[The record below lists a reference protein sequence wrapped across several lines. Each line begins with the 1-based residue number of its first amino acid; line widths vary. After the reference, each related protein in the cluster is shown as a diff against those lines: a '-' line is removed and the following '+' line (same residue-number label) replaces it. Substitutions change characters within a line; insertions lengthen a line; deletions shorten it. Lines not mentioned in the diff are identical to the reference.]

1 MAPNGTLAVGLN
13 SLADWLSEAS
23 EGGTFSARFRDWVRD
38 SGWQSAGVA
47 WAPSERQTQVVVAT
61 PETTQSL
68 AELPA
73 AVAEACGTL
82 PASTAFPV
90 GPCGRAIRLPDRADG
105 LLWAEKPTAD
115 PWTEV
120 ECSYLSLSARLIE
133 RCLRPAASESDRL
146 NRRLDDVAVIA
157 GRLAHDFDN
166 ILTGIIGFSD
176 LTAPLL
182 DRASQPAKFVAEIA
196 KIGHRGTVF
205 TQQLHQLSRSGIP
218 RPQPGSVGAAL
229 AREEARLRGTT
240 AGGPRVEIALPE
252 SLPSVAMDVGLLGT
266 VFGHLLDNAVEATP
280 AAGPVA
286 VTAGVVD
293 LSPRDAHGYLGKAEA
308 GRHVEV
314 SVRDRGP
321 GVKPDVRTKLFAEP
335 FFTTKVRHRGLG
347 LAIVFR
353 TLTAHRG
360 GIRIEPADG
369 GPGLLV
375 RVVVPLARPTGGISP

>member
-1 MAPNGTLAVGLN
+1 MALNGVTAVSLT
-13 SLADWLSEAS
+13 SLADWLFEPGGSAS
-23 EGGTFSARFRDWVRD
+23 FDTRFREWVRG
-38 SGWQSAGVA
+38 SGWQSAGVTG
-47 WAPSERQTQVVVAT
+47 S
-61 PETTQSL
+61 
-68 AELPA
+68 
-73 AVAEACGTL
+73 AVSPL
-82 PASTAFPV
+82 D
-90 GPCGRAIRLPDRADG
+90 PCGRVLRLQLADRTEG
-105 LLWAEKPTAD
+105 VLWAEKPTAE
-115 PWTEV
+115 PWSDI
-120 ECSYLSLSARLIE
+120 ECSYLGLSARLIE
-133 RCLRPAASESDRL
+133 RCLRSGNPDSERL

-176 LTAPLL
+176 LTTPLL

-205 TQQLHQLSRSGIP
+205 TQQLHQLSRSGVA

-240 AGGPRVEIALPE
+240 AGGPRVEISLPE
-252 SLPSVAMDVGLLGT
+252 TLPSVAMDVGSLGT
-266 VFGHLLDNAVEATP
+266 VFGHLLDNAVEAMP

-286 VTAGVVD
+286 VTAAVVD
-293 LSPRDAHGYLGKAEA
+293 LSPQDAHGYLGKAEA
-308 GRHVEV
+308 GPHVEV

-321 GVKPDVRTKLFAEP
+321 GIKPDVRTKLFAEP

-353 TLTAHRG
+353 TLAAHRG

-369 GPGLLV
+369 GPGLLA
-375 RVVVPLARPTGGISP
+375 RVVVPLARTTGGISP